1 MSSDI
6 WVAIIGGL
14 VTILVGFLGYRGAIK
29 GAMLQIEKQNK
40 DALQKRAD
48 DENNAK
54 KIIQSFLYD
63 EIERNFSLI
72 KKTIFDAIK
81 DQSEGEL
88 RTGYHLNLVFNF
100 ATYEEVK
107 FQLIYLSEHAYVSD
121 IISIYKC
128 FRELTTIDKLHELP
142 KEEALAIYN
151 VLNKWVL
158 KLEVKHLK

>member
-72 KKTIFDAIK
+72 KKTTFDAIK

-107 FQLIYLSEHAYVSD
+107 FQLIHLSEHAYVSD

-128 FRELTTIDKLHELP
+128 FRELSTIDKLHELP